1 MNQSEWNKTAS
12 EQNAKAEQ
20 IGAGIAVGG
29 CLLFILAIVILIG
42 IGAMLA

>member
-1 MNQSEWNKTAS
+1 MNQNEWNKTAT

-29 CLLFILAIVILIG
+29 CLLLIIAFIILIA
-42 IGAMLA
+42 IGAMLG

>member
-1 MNQSEWNKTAS
+1 MRESAA

>member
-1 MNQSEWNKTAS
+1 MNQNEWNKTDS

>member
-1 MNQSEWNKTAS
+1 VNQNEWNKTAA

-29 CLLFILAIVILIG
+29 CLIFIVAIIILFV
-42 IGAMLA
+42 IGAVFL

>member
-1 MNQSEWNKTAS
+1 MNQNEWNKTAS